1 MANFSHE
8 TGALRS
14 FGLKLVDSLY
24 HLSFYSILAY
34 SAVIVLL
41 AIVAMAVGFNI
52 VEVPEF
58 HPK

>member
-1 MANFSHE
+1 MANIPHE
-8 TGALRS
+8 TGALRL

-24 HLSFYSILAY
+24 RLSFYSILAY

-41 AIVAMAVGFNI
+41 AIVAVAVGFDI